1 MDNCGRGRE
10 AAAFRCQAVADPRE
24 RIRDLRL
31 SGKRLLDDRNRAL
44 LAARPERRPTVP
56 LGEDRVVA
64 ADAGAVTGAE
74 AGAALANEDHP
85 GLHGLAVEDLHAEH
99 LRVRVATVPRRPETF
114 LVCHLVL
121 LLRRERRLE
130 RRDRAL
136 ARRVRTF
143 ELERRLEHRPAPAGR
158 SL

>member
-24 RIRDLRL
+24 RIRNLRL

-44 LAARPERRPTVP
+44 LAARPERRPTVA
-56 LGEDRVVA
+56 LGEDRVVT

-74 AGAALANEDHP
+74 PRPPLAHEDHP
-85 GLHGLAVEDLHAEH
+85 GLHRLTVEDLHAEH
-99 LRVRVATVPRRPETF
+99 LRVRVASVPRRPEAL

-121 LLRRERRLE
+121 LPVMLLRLG
-130 RRDRAL
+130 
-136 ARRVRTF
+136 RVQ
-143 ELERRLEHRPAPAGR
+143 
-158 SL
+158 SK